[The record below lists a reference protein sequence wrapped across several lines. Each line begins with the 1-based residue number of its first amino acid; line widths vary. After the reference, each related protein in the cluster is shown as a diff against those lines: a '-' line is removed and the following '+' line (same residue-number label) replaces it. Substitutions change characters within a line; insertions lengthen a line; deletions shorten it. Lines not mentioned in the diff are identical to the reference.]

1 LSART
6 ALLALAASLA
16 LQGCADPEP
25 AKERGFFGGM
35 GAMMTGTDERQA
47 TRLENAAA
55 SEQRRA
61 LEARAD
67 AQAAAARQQQSERD
81 LAAAKARLDAIDADI
96 ARQQQT
102 LARLRAQRGEAGRA
116 EAERIR
122 RESDEFARARA
133 RAGSQ
138 PSAEE
143 LQSLERLSRALDE
156 SLRRYGQN

>member
-1 LSART
+1 VSARK
-6 ALLALAASLA
+6 AALALAASLA
-16 LQGCADPEP
+16 LQGCADPGP
-25 AKERGFFGGM
+25 ASERGFFGGM
-35 GAMMTGTDERQA
+35 GAMMTGGDERQA
-47 TRLENAAA
+47 AKLENTAA

-61 LEARAD
+61 LEARAE

-96 ARQQQT
+96 ARQRQV

-116 EAERIR
+116 EAERLR
-122 RESDEFARARA
+122 RESDELARARA